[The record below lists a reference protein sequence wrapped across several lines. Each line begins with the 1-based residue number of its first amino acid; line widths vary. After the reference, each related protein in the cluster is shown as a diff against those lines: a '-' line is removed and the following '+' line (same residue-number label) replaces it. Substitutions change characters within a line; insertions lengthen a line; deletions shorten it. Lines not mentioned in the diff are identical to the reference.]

1 MSRKLIPL
9 YARVVVK
16 VETRT
21 EEVRSK
27 FKALAAAG
35 FQVAP
40 TAEDAKIP
48 DEGTIV
54 FVGTSCDSLR
64 PGDRVLFGKWA
75 AKPIE
80 FAPGH
85 YVMMEEDVIGVIAES
100 DDEHAALTKRIL
112 DSQKE
117 AA

>member
-1 MSRKLIPL
+1 MSRKLVPL
-9 YARVVVK
+9 YARVVVR

-35 FQVAP
+35 FKVP
-40 TAEDAKIP
+40 ETAEDAKIP
-48 DEGTIV
+48 DEGTV
-54 FVGTSCDSLR
+54 VWVGTTCDSLR

-75 AKPIE
+75 AKTLD

-85 YVMMEEDVIGVIAES
+85 YVMMEEDVIGILADDDKQFSDIVARIAE
-100 DDEHAALTKRIL
+100 AA
-112 DSQKE
+112 
-117 AA
+117 